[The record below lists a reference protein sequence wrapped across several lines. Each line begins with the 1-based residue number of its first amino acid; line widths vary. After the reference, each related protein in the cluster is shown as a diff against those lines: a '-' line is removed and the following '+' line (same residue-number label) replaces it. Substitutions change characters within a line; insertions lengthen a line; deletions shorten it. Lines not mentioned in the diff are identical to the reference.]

1 MSVQVD
7 VIYLGDLHT
16 EATHG
21 PSQSKLL
28 TDAPVDNC
36 GKGELFSPT
45 DLVGTA
51 LGTCVLTILGIYAQ
65 KNGLEVKGA
74 SARVLKEMT
83 AVPVRRIAKLET
95 ELRIP
100 LPPDHPHR
108 ERIEAAIH
116 SCPVHASLHPEME
129 KPIVFHWE
137 GAS

>member
-1 MSVQVD
+1 MSVKVS
-7 VIYLGDLHT
+7 VTYLGDLRT

-21 PSQSKLL
+21 PSNSTLV

-74 SARVLKEMT
+74 TASVEKEMT
-83 AVPVRRIAKLET
+83 AIPVRRIARLVT
-95 ELRIP
+95 EMHIP
-100 LPPDHPHR
+100 LPADHPHR
-108 ERIEAAIH
+108 AAIERAIL
-116 SCPVHASLHPEME
+116 SCPVHASLHQEMD
-129 KPIVFHWE
+129 KPIHFHWE
-137 GAS
+137 G